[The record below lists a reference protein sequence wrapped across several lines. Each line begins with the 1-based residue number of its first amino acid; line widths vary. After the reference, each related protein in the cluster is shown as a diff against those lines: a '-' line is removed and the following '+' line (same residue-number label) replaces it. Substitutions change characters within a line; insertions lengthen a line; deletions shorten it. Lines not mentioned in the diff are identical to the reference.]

1 MSDIFSFGEWVK
13 QRRKVLDLTQ
23 AQLGQRVGCAVITI
37 KKIERDERRPSQQI
51 AELLAEHLAIPH
63 SERAQFL
70 SMARG
75 QLLTSIPSS
84 DELRMPSYLTALEEV
99 PRAPF
104 VGRRGELTQLQTR
117 LEQALAGHSRVVFVA
132 GEAGRGKT
140 SLLAEFAR
148 QAQLERSDL
157 IVVAGVCSAHGDI
170 SEPYLPFRDILALLT
185 GDMETYLS

>member
-51 AELLAEHLAIPH
+51 AELLAEHLAVPQG
-63 SERAQFL
+63 ERAQFL

-75 QLLTSIPSS
+75 QLFPSTPS
-84 DELRMPSYLTALEEV
+84 GDELRMPAYLTALEEEAA
-99 PRAPF
+99 RAPF
-104 VGRRGELTQLQTR
+104 VGRRRELNQLQTR
-117 LEQALAGHSRVVFVA
+117 LDQALAGHSRVVFVS

-148 QAQLERSDL
+148 QAQVQRSDL
-157 IVVAGVCSAHGDI
+157 IVVGGVCSAHGDI
-170 SEPYLPFRDILALLT
+170 GE
-185 GDMETYLS
+185 